1 VGVSAAGGGDRRRR
15 VALFGATGV
24 VGQRLVRR
32 LAAHP
37 DFELVAV
44 AASERSAGRRY
55 GEAVRWRLPE
65 AVPPATAHLPVRE
78 IDELAEAD
86 GYELALSAL
95 DAGSARRIEP
105 RLVARG
111 LAVVSNASAHR
122 LAEDVPLVVPE
133 VNADH
138 LELARVRP
146 VGRGLLAA
154 NPNCA
159 AIGLVLALA
168 PLAGRFGVAR
178 VRVTTLQAASG
189 AGHPGVPSLDLLGN
203 VVPGIDGE
211 EEKLETEPAKIFGRR
226 RGGRVEPAALA
237 ISADTH
243 RVPVVDGHLL
253 SVSVG
258 LGERVTIADAE
269 RALDD
274 WRPPADVAAL
284 PSAPARALERL
295 ADGDRPQPRLDAG
308 RGGGLTVTV
317 GRLRLC
323 PLLDLRFTALVHNAE
338 RGAAGGT
345 LLLAELAA
353 RRGLLAGAR

>member
-1 VGVSAAGGGDRRRR
+1 MSAARGGHRRRR

-55 GEAVRWRLPE
+55 DEAVGWRLPE
-65 AVPPATAHLPVRE
+65 EVPPATARLTVRE
-78 IDELAEAD
+78 IDELAEAG

-95 DAGSARRIEP
+95 DGESARRIEP
-105 RLVARG
+105 RLVERG

-122 LAEDVPLVVPE
+122 LADDVPLVVPE

-138 LELARVRP
+138 LELVRERP
-146 VGRGLLAA
+146 AGRGFLAA

-168 PLAGRFGVAR
+168 PFAGRFGVER

-203 VVPGIDGE
+203 VVPGIAGE
-211 EEKLETEPAKIFGRR
+211 EAKLETEPAKILGRR
-226 RGGRVEPAALA
+226 RGRRIEPAGLA

-258 LGERVTIADAE
+258 LGARVTIAEAE

-274 WRPPADVAAL
+274 WRPPLDVAAL
-284 PSAPARALERL
+284 PSAPALALERL
-295 ADGDRPQPRLDAG
+295 RASDRPQPRLDAG
-308 RGGGLTVTV
+308 RGGGLTVTI
-317 GRLRLC
+317 GRLRPC